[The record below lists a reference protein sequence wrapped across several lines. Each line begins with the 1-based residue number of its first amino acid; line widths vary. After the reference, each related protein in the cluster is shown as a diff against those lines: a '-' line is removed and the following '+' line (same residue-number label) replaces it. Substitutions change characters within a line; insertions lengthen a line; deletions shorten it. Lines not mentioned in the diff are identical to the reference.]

1 MREIRSRISQRHGI
15 DLTTQQIQELAA
27 RRLEAI
33 LDPRTVKPS
42 LLEQLRRS
50 AGTPVETKPADE
62 ALAYT
67 FDETTLYETHRGFL
81 RFMRRLLHPIL
92 KLFFNPNP
100 LIQALHAQARINQSV
115 LAREAE
121 RERRQA
127 EWNALHYEILQRL
140 VLEVS
145 RTSLDVQGL
154 SMRVES
160 LAAKV
165 DFNERRVRGI
175 EKIENQV
182 QQSRP
187 APRPAE
193 PVQSPQP
200 WSVPPTEG
208 APSQAAAGE
217 GQEGGRRRR
226 RRRRGRR
233 SSGAPFE
240 SGAPSAVAADA
251 SAVPLA
257 EGDVDGDIEDDE
269 EDIAENDAAP
279 EAPTPR
285 DAIDTSAAAP
295 VPAPEYSLDRFAP
308 AVPSDAPAAA
318 PATNEGLPAPSAG
331 TELPD
336 EPGPRDPHEPTDS
349 GTSGH

>member
-15 DLTTQQIQELAA
+15 DLTTQQIQDLAA

-50 AGTPVETKPADE
+50 AGTPVETKSVDDT
-62 ALAYT
+62 LSYT

-100 LIQALHAQARINQSV
+100 LIQALNTQARINQAA

-145 RTSLDVQGL
+145 RASLEVQGL
-154 SMRVES
+154 SMRVEA

-175 EKIENQV
+175 EKIENQGH
-182 QQSRP
+182 QSRP
-187 APRPAE
+187 ALRPAE
-193 PVQSPQP
+193 TVQPPQP
-200 WSVPPTEG
+200 TAPLGDGAPPPAPTGEAQTEG
-208 APSQAAAGE
+208 S
-217 GQEGGRRRR
+217 RRRR

-233 SSGAPFE
+233 PSGAPFE
-240 SGAPSAVAADA
+240 GGASAAVSTDPSAIPLADA
-251 SAVPLA
+251 DA
-257 EGDVDGDIEDDE
+257 EGDIEDDE
-269 EDIAENDAAP
+269 EDVSDDAAP
-279 EAPTPR
+279 ESLTPR
-285 DAIDTSAAAP
+285 DAIDTRPSAP
-295 VPAPEYSLDRFAP
+295 SPEPEYSMDRFAP
-308 AVPSDAPAAA
+308 AVAAETPAAT
-318 PATNEGLPAPSAG
+318 PATTEPPAPSAG

-336 EPGPRDPHEPTDS
+336 EPGSRDPHEPSDS

>member
-1 MREIRSRISQRHGI
+1 
-15 DLTTQQIQELAA
+15 
-27 RRLEAI
+27 
-33 LDPRTVKPS
+33 
-42 LLEQLRRS
+42 
-50 AGTPVETKPADE
+50 
-62 ALAYT
+62 
-67 FDETTLYETHRGFL
+67 
-81 RFMRRLLHPIL
+81 MRRLLHPLL

-100 LIQALHAQARINQSV
+100 LIQALNTQARINQAV

-145 RTSLDVQGL
+145 RSSLETQGL

-175 EKIENQV
+175 EKIETQV
-182 QQSRP
+182 HQSRP

-193 PVQSPQP
+193 PVQSPQ
-200 WSVPPTEG
+200 
-208 APSQAAAGE
+208 AAAAPQSDGPPPQSPTGE
-217 GQEGGRRRR
+217 PQSEGSRRRR

-233 SSGAPFE
+233 PSGAPFE
-240 SGAPSAVAADA
+240 GGAPAVAATDP

-257 EGDVDGDIEDDE
+257 DGDADSDIEDDE
-269 EDIAENDAAP
+269 EDVPELDASP
-279 EAPTPR
+279 EPITSR
-285 DAIDTSAAAP
+285 DAIDSHATSP
-295 VPAPEYSLDRFAP
+295 VAESEYSMDPFAP
-308 AVPSDAPAAA
+308 AVTDEPPAAA
-318 PATNEGLPAPSAG
+318 PPAAEPPPAPSAG
-331 TELPD
+331 TVLPD
-336 EPGPRDPHEPTDS
+336 EPAPRDPREPSDS